1 MFAGHYSTAL
11 AARRIGPPVPLWHL
25 FIAVQLV
32 DFVWAIFIMT
42 GVEYVSIEPGFM
54 QASMLNL
61 YHMPYTHSLLA
72 GVLWSVG
79 AGLAYG
85 FVRSGEKRWQ
95 AAGIIALAVASHWVL
110 DLIVHAPDLEVYPGG
125 PKIGLGLWQSL
136 LWSQLLEIGLVLVGL
151 ALYLSATKPK
161 SAAGKWSPF
170 ALVGLMLLMQLINHL
185 PVETPPTSF
194 ILGVTALFAY
204 SVLTLLAYFADRTR
218 QSV

>member
-1 MFAGHYSTAL
+1 M
-11 AARRIGPPVPLWHL
+11 
-25 FIAVQLV
+25 
-32 DFVWAIFIMT
+32 
-42 GVEYVSIEPGFM
+42 
-54 QASMLNL
+54 
-61 YHMPYTHSLLA
+61 
-72 GVLWSVG
+72 
-79 AGLAYG
+79 
-85 FVRSGEKRWQ
+85 
-95 AAGIIALAVASHWVL
+95 L